1 VDIERAL
8 KYQFEDPSWVS
19 KLLIGA
25 VIGLVPIANFAQQ
38 GYAIEVIRRV
48 AAHDRE
54 PLLAWD
60 DFGRY
65 FVRGAAVALAGLIY
79 TLPAIV
85 IFVLALLAARGAA
98 PAIIVLVLLLL
109 VYFLVVAIVFP
120 LGLTRYAL
128 TDSWSG
134 MFDFGWMARA
144 IGAKPGP
151 YVLVLVV
158 SFVVFGVAATVGTM
172 LLGIGS
178 LFTVWVAWLFMSHLL
193 GQFAR
198 ELGGV

>member
-1 VDIERAL
+1 MV
-8 KYQFEDPSWVS
+8 FEV
-19 KLLIGA
+19 
-25 VIGLVPIANFAQQ
+25 
-38 GYAIEVIRRV
+38 ERRV
-48 AAHDRE
+48 DHVARRARHVADDHALFAEDRVHQRRLADVRAADDRE
-54 PLLAWD
+54 PLPAWD

-85 IFVLALLAARGAA
+85 IFVLALLAARSAA

-158 SFVVFGVAATVGTM
+158 SFVVFGVAAAVGTM